1 MNIETPAIINLRTI
15 IFFQLLAILA
25 FSRAENVH
33 VVPVIQRELIR
44 IWKTLKTPLLPIKSI
59 RTNHS
64 SNKFWEID
72 MTKFEP

>member
-1 MNIETPAIINLRTI
+1 MQIETPALIYLRNI
-15 IFFQLLAILA
+15 LFFQLLAILA
-25 FSRAENVH
+25 FSRAETAPIIH
-33 VVPVIQRELIR
+33 RELQK
-44 IWKTLKTPLLPIKSI
+44 IWKTLNRPLLPIKSS